1 VAGFSD
7 IIHWHPGFYGAA
19 ELELR
24 QNKEELEFEREYNLS
39 KEPLKMDL
47 LIVKKHSDV
56 VIKNEIGRIFKKFN
70 VLEYKSPDDGMSI
83 DDYYKTV
90 GYACLYKGL
99 GDTVNAVPAEELTVS
114 MFRESYPSGMMEALE
129 KQGAVIENRFPGI
142 YYVTGGTLFDTQ
154 IVVTGRLDP
163 ETHSSL
169 RLLSKNVQA
178 EDVRRFLSESEALSA
193 PGDKNN
199 VDAVLEVSI
208 SANGSVYE
216 KIKEDLHMCEA
227 LEKLMQKEID
237 EKVSEGKAAG
247 IAEGIAEGKAAGIA
261 EGKAVGIAEGKA
273 VGIAEGKTAG
283 KLAALTE
290 LVKDGILTVSD
301 AAKRAN
307 MTEAVFIEKTKNFKV

>member
-1 VAGFSD
+1 
-7 IIHWHPGFYGAA
+7 
-19 ELELR
+19 
-24 QNKEELEFEREYNLS
+24 
-39 KEPLKMDL
+39 
-47 LIVKKHSDV
+47 
-56 VIKNEIGRIFKKFN
+56 
-70 VLEYKSPDDGMSI
+70 
-83 DDYYKTV
+83 
-90 GYACLYKGL
+90 
-99 GDTVNAVPAEELTVS
+99 
-114 MFRESYPSGMMEALE
+114 
-129 KQGAVIENRFPGI
+129 
-142 YYVTGGTLFDTQ
+142 VTGGTLFDTQ

-169 RLLSKNVQA
+169 RLLSKNVQT

-247 IAEGIAEGKAAGIA
+247 IAEGIAEGKA
-261 EGKAVGIAEGKA
+261 